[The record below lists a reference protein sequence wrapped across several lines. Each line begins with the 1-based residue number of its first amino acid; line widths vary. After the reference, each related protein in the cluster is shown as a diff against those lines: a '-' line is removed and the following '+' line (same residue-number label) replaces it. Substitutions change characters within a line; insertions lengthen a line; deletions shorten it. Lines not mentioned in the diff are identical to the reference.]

1 MISKQYFGFIFYFN
15 VMHFLALRWHRS
27 RFKTKIEYTKNIEY
41 YSIFREVQDSNAKS
55 LLKKE

>member
-15 VMHFLALRWHRS
+15 EMHFLALRWHRS